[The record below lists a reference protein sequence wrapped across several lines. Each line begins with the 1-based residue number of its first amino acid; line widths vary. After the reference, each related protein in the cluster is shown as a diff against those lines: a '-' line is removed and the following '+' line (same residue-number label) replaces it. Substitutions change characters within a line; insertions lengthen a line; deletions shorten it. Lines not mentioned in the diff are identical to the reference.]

1 MRGRSV
7 RTLLSLH
14 SAISTSGERSQ
25 HVSQKARCVTCND
38 CFFRKTSLC
47 ALELAEPCPTF
58 RPALKGQMV
67 APPQARLVESPPALA
82 TAGWLGGNRLAAG
95 VA

>member
-1 MRGRSV
+1 M
-7 RTLLSLH
+7 TLH

-47 ALELAEPCPTF
+47 ALDLAEPCPTF

-67 APPQARLVESPPALA
+67 APPQARLVEPGPTLA
-82 TAGWLGGNRLAAG
+82 SAGWLGAGRVAAG